1 MSSRFFISSASA
13 SAASGPFFPHR
24 RSSSV
29 LLVVLACLVSFA
41 SSGPSMT
48 ERHVRSSS
56 ERMAIPRPKPSFL
69 HTDSD
74 LTVQEGQHAFL
85 NCKIRN
91 IYNETVSWVRGKD
104 SHILYIG
111 DVRFV
116 DDSRF
121 ELIRGR
127 DRKDDDG
134 DGQSGGGDI
143 HRRRS
148 FFAGDWT
155 LKVRF
160 VQAEDEGDF
169 ECQLSTSPKLSKTFR
184 INVVVPTV
192 RIDGGDPEMYVE
204 SGSSV
209 VLRCHIS
216 NWLQKP
222 QIVFWFRDG
231 QRIAT
236 SPSGDTEVE
245 TSLGRDAIDSRLTIA
260 RAAAARHSG
269 TYECSPDN
277 IKPAK
282 INLHV
287 VEDENAA
294 AMQKGVSEAS
304 THSASSTPLMA
315 ALLLSLLF
323 AVPRGILF

>member
-1 MSSRFFISSASA
+1 MEMF
-13 SAASGPFFPHR
+13 
-24 RSSSV
+24 
-29 LLVVLACLVSFA
+29 
-41 SSGPSMT
+41 
-48 ERHVRSSS
+48 
-56 ERMAIPRPKPSFL
+56 PRPRPSFL

-91 IYNETVSWVRGKD
+91 LYNETVSWVRGKD

-116 DDSRF
+116 DDARF
-121 ELIRGR
+121 ELLRERSKNIGHGHGLDRVNNGGNLDGR
-127 DRKDDDG
+127 PHSLAK
-134 DGQSGGGDI
+134 
-143 HRRRS
+143 
-148 FFAGDWT
+148 GDWT

-160 VQAEDEGDF
+160 VEAEDERDF

-236 SPSGDTEVE
+236 SASGETEVV
-245 TSLGRDAIDSRLTIA
+245 TTVGGDAIESRLTIG
-260 RAAAARHSG
+260 RAAAAAHSG

-282 INLHV
+282 IYLHV

-304 THSASSTPLMA
+304 MNSVSST
-315 ALLLSLLF
+315 LLLLLLLLF
-323 AVPRGILF
+323 AHGIPRRGPPSF